1 MLMHIGLFKIN
12 KKFLIN
18 LPHHVSNVLTFDIKS
33 CCGNIPHFGDHSLME
48 SLQKIIL
55 AIKSL
60 GYCGFKFFRKTFKLT
75 KKCKDIEYTFEDF
88 LTINKFLLE
97 NCFH

>member
-48 SLQKIIL
+48 SLQKL
-55 AIKSL
+55 
-60 GYCGFKFFRKTFKLT
+60 
-75 KKCKDIEYTFEDF
+75 
-88 LTINKFLLE
+88 FLLLNHWVIVGLNFLE
-97 NCFH
+97 KPLN